1 MFWVADY
8 FLSLNDRVS
17 EIVSQ
22 VVRIFDQDDD
32 TGIEFN
38 RDMLLFALKE

>member
-1 MFWVADY
+1 MFWLADY
-8 FLSLNDRVS
+8 FLTLNDRVS

-22 VVRIFDQDDD
+22 AMRIFDHDDD

-38 RDMLLFALKE
+38 PDMQLFALKE

>member
-1 MFWVADY
+1 MFWLADY
-8 FLSLNDRVS
+8 FLTLNDRVS

-22 VVRIFDQDDD
+22 AMRIFDYDDD

-38 RDMLLFALKE
+38 QDMLLFALKE